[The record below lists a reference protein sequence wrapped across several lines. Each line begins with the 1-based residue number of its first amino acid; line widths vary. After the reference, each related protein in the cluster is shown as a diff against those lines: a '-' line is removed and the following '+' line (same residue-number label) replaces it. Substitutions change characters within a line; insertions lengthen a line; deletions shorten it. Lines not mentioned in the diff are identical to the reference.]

1 MFWAKLCAMNWDRDL
16 PTWSLPQQSRRIN
29 LAPHRW
35 HVQEMGSG
43 PTVLLLPGAGS
54 SVHTWRDLIP
64 KLAET
69 HHVLAL
75 DLPGHGF
82 TASPV
87 GAFSGLNE
95 MAGAIA
101 DLMLSEG
108 WDPKRIVGHSA
119 GAAIALRLSQILPV
133 DRIIGINPALDN
145 FQGVAGWLFP
155 LLARALAMSPLTAK
169 LFTMGASDARARR
182 LIEGTGS
189 TLSDEGYRFYTR
201 LTADKD
207 HVNGALNM
215 MARWSLDELTASLP
229 DIHAHCLFLIGD
241 QDRAVPPRVGIDA
254 AKRLPNAKA
263 QVFKGV
269 GHLLHEED
277 PNAALVAVQDFLQN
291 A

>member
-1 MFWAKLCAMNWDRDL
+1 MEPAAAVAADQ
-16 PTWSLPQQSRRIN
+16 PGPSSL
-29 LAPHRW
+29 AC
-35 HVQEMGSG
+35 SG
-43 PTVLLLPGAGS
+43 NGQ
-54 SVHTWRDLIP
+54 WRDLIP

-82 TASPV
+82 TASPPR
-87 GAFSGLNE
+87 AFSGLNE

-108 WDPKRIVGHSA
+108 WEPNRIIGHSA

-133 DRIIGINPALDN
+133 DRIVGINPALDN

-155 LLARALAMSPLTAK
+155 LLARALAMNPLTAK

-182 LIEGTGS
+182 LIQGTGS
-189 TLSDEGYRFYTR
+189 KLNEEGYRFYTR
-201 LTADKD
+201 LMADKD

-215 MARWSLDELTASLP
+215 MARWSLDDLMASLP
-229 DIHAHCLFLIGD
+229 NTRARCLFLIGD
-241 QDRAVPPRVGIDA
+241 QDLAVPPSVGVEA
-254 AKRLPNAKA
+254 AKRLPYANA
-263 QVFKGV
+263 FEDV
-269 GHLLHEED
+269 GHLMHEEN
-277 PNAALVAVQDFLQN
+277 PEAAVIAIKDFIG